1 MDAVE
6 RLSMDELA
14 ARSGTTADRIGRLVE
29 VGLLE
34 PAADGAFPMSAINR
48 VRLADALDREGVP
61 LEDMGEAKA
70 SGRLSFEFVDQLFL
84 DAVPLRDQ
92 TVDDLAAQLGISIED
107 LGRLYTAW
115 SLPAPLRGQQIRED
129 DAAILEA
136 LTVFPQT
143 GLDPEILVPA
153 TRFFGDNL
161 RRIAEG
167 QVSFFKT
174 NMIDTLAAS
183 GMPLKDVMETI
194 APMSATLQ
202 PSGRALLAWLHK
214 RHFET
219 QVFQEIVL
227 ILERIMQEAGFARR
241 RAVSPPAI
249 AFVDLS
255 GYTFL
260 TEQTGD
266 EAAAKLAEE
275 LSDLVGGAA
284 QTHRGHVVKLLG
296 DGVMFHFPDPGDA
309 VRCGLS
315 LVDRATEL
323 GLPRARVGV
332 NAGNVVFRDGD
343 YFGRTVNV
351 AARITD
357 YARPGE
363 VLASE
368 EAVEAAGGDAIA
380 FSEIGAVLLKGLEE
394 PVRVF
399 RASAAGSNGS

>member
-1 MDAVE
+1 MIRME
-6 RLSMDELA
+6 RLSLEELA
-14 ARSGTTADRIGRLVE
+14 ARSGTSIDRIRRLAE

-34 PAADGAFPMSAINR
+34 PADDGLFAMVAINR

-61 LEDMGEAKA
+61 LEDMGKAKA
-70 SGRLSFEFVDQLFL
+70 SGQLSFEFVDRLFL
-84 DAVPLRDQ
+84 EAVPLRDQ
-92 TVDDLAAQLGISIED
+92 TVDELAATLHISIED
-107 LGRLYTAW
+107 LGRLYSAW
-115 SLPAPLRGQQIRED
+115 SLPAPVPGQQIRED

-136 LTVFPQT
+136 LTVFPQA

-174 NMIDTLAAS
+174 NVIDALAAS
-183 GMPLKDVMETI
+183 GMPLKDVMETT
-194 APMSATLQ
+194 APMSAAIQ
-202 PSGRALLAWLHK
+202 PSGRALLNWLHM

-219 QVFQEIVL
+219 QVFQEVVVI
-227 ILERIMQEAGFARR
+227 IGRIMQEAGFARR
-241 RAVSPPAI
+241 RPVSPPAI
-249 AFVDLS
+249 AFLDLS
-255 GYTFL
+255 GYTLL

-266 EAAAKLAEE
+266 EAAARLAEE
-275 LSDLVGGAA
+275 LSELVGRAA
-284 QTHRGHVVKLLG
+284 QFHGGRVVKLLG

-309 VRCGLS
+309 VRCGLA

-323 GLPRARVGV
+323 GLPRARMGV
-332 NAGNVVFRDGD
+332 NAGAVVFRDGD

-368 EAVEAAGGDAIA
+368 EAVEAASGNAIA
-380 FSEIGAVLLKGLEE
+380 FSEIGSVLLRGLEE
-394 PVRVF
+394 PLRVF
-399 RASAAGSNGS
+399 RATAPDSNGS

>member
-1 MDAVE
+1 MDGME
-6 RLSMDELA
+6 RLTMDELA
-14 ARSGTTADRIGRLVE
+14 ARSGTTGDRIARLVE
-29 VGLLE
+29 VGLLQ
-34 PAADGAFPMSAINR
+34 PLDDGSFALTAINR

-70 SGRLSFEFVDQLFL
+70 SGRLSFEFVDRLFL

-92 TVDDLAAQLGISIED
+92 TADDLAAKLGISIED

-115 SLPAPLRGQQIRED
+115 SLPAPLPGQQIRED

-143 GLDPEILVPA
+143 GLDQEILVPA
-153 TRFFGDNL
+153 TRFFGDNI

-174 NMIDTLAAS
+174 NLIEPLAAS

-194 APMSATLQ
+194 APLSAALQ
-202 PSGRALLAWLHK
+202 PSGRALIAWLHL

-227 ILERIMQEAGFARR
+227 IIEQIMQEAGFARR
-241 RAVSPPAI
+241 RPVSPPAI
-249 AFVDLS
+249 AFIDLS
-255 GYTFL
+255 GYTLL

-266 EAAAKLAEE
+266 DVAARLAEE
-275 LSDLVGGAA
+275 LSELVGRAA
-284 QTHRGHVVKLLG
+284 QSHSGRVVKLLG
-296 DGVMFHFPDPGDA
+296 DGVMFHFAHPGDA
-309 VRCGLS
+309 VRCGLA
-315 LVDRATEL
+315 LIDQATEI
-323 GLPRARVGV
+323 GLPRARMGV
-332 NAGNVVFRDGD
+332 NAGDVVFRDGD

-368 EAVEAAGGDAIA
+368 EAVAATQGDAIA
-380 FSEIGAVLLKGLEE
+380 FSEIGPVLLKGLEE
-394 PVRVF
+394 PVRIF
-399 RASAAGSNGS
+399 RAAAMSTNGA